1 MPSASLLRT
10 VLALALL
17 GGATIGQGDE
27 DPDHELGFGADMS
40 NAPRVTIDRPKP
52 VFMLIERDKR
62 IHGLKPFQDLVDK
75 AAPGSVL
82 RPLPA
87 GRLPPFPCGRRPSFG
102 PVCTRALRQCCP
114 GLRLARVE
122 AEPASSNSFSVA

>member
-52 VFMLIERDKR
+52 
-62 IHGLKPFQDLVDK
+62 
-75 AAPGSVL
+75 
-82 RPLPA
+82 PA
-87 GRLPPFPCGRRPSFG
+87 
-102 PVCTRALRQCCP
+102 
-114 GLRLARVE
+114 
-122 AEPASSNSFSVA
+122 

>member
-52 VFMLIERDKR
+52 VFMLVERRSGTAD
-62 IHGLKPFQDLVDK
+62 G
-75 AAPGSVL
+75 GSVSQPTPRQTQGAKL
-82 RPLPA
+82 RSTP
-87 GRLPPFPCGRRPSFG
+87 
-102 PVCTRALRQCCP
+102 
-114 GLRLARVE
+114 
-122 AEPASSNSFSVA
+122 